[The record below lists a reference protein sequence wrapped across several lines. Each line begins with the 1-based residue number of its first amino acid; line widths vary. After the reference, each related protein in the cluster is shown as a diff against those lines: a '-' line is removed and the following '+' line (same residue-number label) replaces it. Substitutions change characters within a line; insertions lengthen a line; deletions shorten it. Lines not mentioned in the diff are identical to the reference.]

1 MGGTESGVDPQVLS
15 AQVLVVLDLIGTL
28 VFAVS
33 GGLVAARARLDV
45 FGFLVLALAAGCA
58 GGVLRDLLIGD
69 TPPVAITDWRY
80 AAVCAAGGLGVFA
93 FGQQAARVVEALRV
107 VDAVGLGIFAVAGTV
122 KSLEAGLGDAA
133 SVGLGVLTAIGGGIV
148 RDVLSGT
155 VPVVLRADIY
165 AVAAAVGALTL
176 VLATHAG
183 QPLWLAAV
191 GGAAVTTALRLA
203 AIRFAWQAPRQRETP
218 DRP

>member
-1 MGGTESGVDPQVLS
+1 M
-15 AQVLVVLDLIGTL
+15 

-45 FGFLVLALAAGCA
+45 FGFVVLALAAGCA

-69 TPPVAITDWRY
+69 TPPAAITDWRY
-80 AAVCAAGGLGVFA
+80 AAVCGMAALGVFA
-93 FGQQAARVVEALRV
+93 FGQHPARVADALRV

-122 KSLEAGLGDAA
+122 KSLEAGLGDPA

-165 AVAAAVGALTL
+165 AVAAAAGALAL
-176 VLATHAG
+176 VLALHAG
-183 QPLWLAAV
+183 QPMWLAAI
-191 GGAAVTTALRLA
+191 GGAAVTTTLRLA
-203 AIRFAWQAPRQRETP
+203 AIRFGWHAPRQPETP
-218 DRP
+218 NAP

>member
-1 MGGTESGVDPQVLS
+1 M
-15 AQVLVVLDLIGTL
+15 VLDLLGTL

-45 FGFLVLALAAGCA
+45 FGFVVLALAAGSA

-80 AAVCAAGGLGVFA
+80 AAVCAVAGLGVFA
-93 FGQQAARVVEALRV
+93 FGQQLARVTDALRV

-122 KSLEAGLGDAA
+122 KSLEAGLGDPA
-133 SVGLGVLTAIGGGIV
+133 SIGLGVLTAIGGGIV

-155 VPVVLRADIY
+155 VPIVLRADIY
-165 AVAAAVGALTL
+165 AVAAAVGSLAV

-183 QPLWLAAV
+183 QPMWLAAI
-191 GGAAVTTALRLA
+191 GGAAVAMTLRLA
-203 AIRFAWQAPRQRETP
+203 AIHFAWHAPRQRETP
-218 DRP
+218 PP